1 MPKKETKKKD
11 AIVAHPES
19 EKSQVV
25 KIEAEFGE
33 VYFKGT
39 KGGEI
44 MRPVKTRMMLHE
56 KLDHIYKVGY
66 GEKKRFGITYSGY
79 KHLNKSA
86 SISILT
92 PQKVS
97 HDGQAVSNPRIERN
111 GRTKAVETVSIR
123 KIGIGFDPLGNVVAV
138 DKSLFYNIYTYF
150 IQSLQA
156 KMSAKKWDNSSN
168 RPGKEPLHPDCAI
181 IGTVDEK
188 PSKGRWVFYETAS
201 PLGIWANYEDP
212 VILECLNEHTQR
224 QRFGDRIADT
234 IVCRNILKDHPAI
247 GISHAP
253 PQTDLGKKKEHV
265 AYVWVYGWRH
275 DMTAPDLTHLLRQAE
290 RGSEEI
296 SVDAEVIEEVEP
308 EIEKEAIQDTVNGEK
323 KTPAEME
330 KPSDEFFL
338 EQEEGQKEE
347 REPGDD

>member
-11 AIVAHPES
+11 AVVASPEP
-19 EKSQVV
+19 EKA
-25 KIEAEFGE
+25 KIIKVEAEFGE
-33 VYFKGT
+33 VYFKVT

-44 MRPVKTRMMLHE
+44 MRPVKSRMMLHE
-56 KLDHIYKVGY
+56 KLDHIYPVGY
-66 GEKKRFGITYSGY
+66 GKNRRFGITYSGY

-92 PQKVS
+92 PQQVS
-97 HDGQAVSNPRIERN
+97 HDGHEVANPRVERN
-111 GRTKAVETVSIR
+111 DNTKAVETVSIR
-123 KIGIGFDPLGNVVAV
+123 KIGIGYDPMGNVVAV

-156 KMSAKKWDNSSN
+156 KMSAKQW
-168 RPGKEPLHPDCAI
+168 GKDGKMSDKPKYPNCAI

-188 PSKGRWVFYETAS
+188 PAKGKWVFYETAT
-201 PLGIWANYEDP
+201 PLGIWADYEHP
-212 VILECLNEHTQR
+212 AILECLTEHTQR

-253 PQTDLGKKKEHV
+253 PQKDVENKREHV

-275 DMTAPDLTHLLRQAE
+275 DFTAPDIKHLLKQAE
-290 RGSEEI
+290 TGSAEI
-296 SVDAEVIEEVEP
+296 KVEAEVIKDVEP
-308 EIEKEAIQDTVNGEK
+308 EVEKEAIEETVIDE

-330 KPSDEFFL
+330 KPSDEFF
-338 EQEEGQKEE
+338 EQQELE
-347 REPGDD
+347 REPGEEG

>member
-1 MPKKETKKKD
+1 MIKKETKKKN
-11 AIVAHPES
+11 AVVAQPES
-19 EKSQVV
+19 EKAQVV
-25 KIEAEFGE
+25 KIDAEFGE
-33 VYFKGT
+33 VYFKVT

-44 MRPVKTRMMLHE
+44 MRPVKSRMLLHE

-79 KHLNKSA
+79 KHLNKGA

-97 HDGQAVSNPRIERN
+97 HDGQDVANPRIERN
-111 GRTKAVETVSIR
+111 DNTKAVETVSIR

-156 KMSAKKWDNSSN
+156 KMSAKKWDKANN
-168 RPGKEPLHPDCAI
+168 RPGKEPLYPNCAI
-181 IGTVDEK
+181 IGTIDEK
-188 PSKGRWVFYETAS
+188 PPKGKWVFYETAT
-201 PLGIWANYEDP
+201 PLGIWADYEHP
-212 VILECLNEHTQR
+212 AILECLNEHTQR

-253 PQTDLGKKKEHV
+253 PQEDRGKKKDHK

-275 DMTAPDLTHLLRQAE
+275 DFAAPDIKHLLKQAE
-290 RGSEEI
+290 QGSVEI
-296 SVDAEVIEEVEP
+296 SVDAEVIEEIEP
-308 EIEKEAIQDTVNGEK
+308 EIEKEAIEETITDE
-323 KTPAEME
+323 KTPAEQE
-330 KPSDEFFL
+330 EPPDEFFL
-338 EQEEGQKEE
+338 EQEEGKD
-347 REPGDD
+347 REPGQEG